1 MARSGWRDW
10 SWALV
15 LCALVGL
22 LTLFPQAIPAQ
33 QRPVV
38 VIETGEA
45 ATLDWQM
52 HCDKNAHEIDRQI
65 FDTLLQ
71 RDPKSLQLE
80 GSLAESWRLL
90 NDTTWQFKLR
100 RGVKFHNGEPFDGA
114 AVKFSIER
122 MLDPKQGA
130 PGRTSVA
137 LIDHVDIVDP
147 YTVNIVTSKPFPL
160 LPVRMSPGQ
169 CGTVGILPP
178 KYFGQVGAAGF
189 AVKPVGTGPYKLVEW
204 VKDDHLT
211 LEANKNYH
219 FRPPAIDRLVLRPV
233 PELTTRVAA
242 LLSGQADLVSDVP
255 PDQVAKIKQSGAAR
269 VEVSTLGGFVIMVKI
284 TNYLMPG
291 PWEDVRVRRAI
302 NYAVDMETIM
312 KTVLEGYGQV
322 LGVPLEKEAF
332 GFNPNIKWYGYDPE
346 KAKALLREAGY
357 PNGFDMTLHAP
368 NHRYMNDVEL
378 MEAVASMLGKVGIR
392 AKVQVW
398 EQSVYTTR
406 WRQRQLL
413 PAYLVAWGGA
423 GLFDGD
429 LLVNSLHSQSALAIY
444 KNAALDRIL
453 EDAQGTNDPQKRKA
467 LYWKAQELI
476 YTEAPILKAYQQAH
490 IFGVS
495 NRLDWHP
502 WIDNMLFL
510 YGARL
515 K

>member
-1 MARSGWRDW
+1 MPWG
-10 SWALV
+10 LI
-15 LCALVGL
+15 GL
-22 LTLFPQAIPAQ
+22 LAAFQQATPAQ

-65 FDTLLQ
+65 FDTLL
-71 RDPKSLQLE
+71 RRNPKTLQLE
-80 GSLAESWRLL
+80 GNLAESWRLL
-90 NDTTWQFKLR
+90 NETTWQFKLH
-100 RGVKFHNGEPFDGA
+100 RGVKFHNGEPFDA
-114 AVKFSIER
+114 TAVKFSIER
-122 MLDPKQGA
+122 MLNPKQGA
-130 PGRTSVA
+130 PGRTSIA
-137 LIDHVDIVDP
+137 LIDHVDIIDP
-147 YTVNIVTSKPFPL
+147 YTVNIVTAKPFPL
-160 LPVRMSPGQ
+160 LPARMSPGQ

-178 KYFGQVGAAGF
+178 KYAAQVGDAGF
-189 AVKPVGTGPYKLVEW
+189 AAKPVGTGPYRFVEW
-204 VKDDHLT
+204 VKDDHLV
-211 LEANKNYH
+211 LEANKDYH
-219 FRPPAIDRLVLRPV
+219 FRPPTAERLVFRPV

-242 LLSGQADLVSDVP
+242 LLSGQADLVSDIP
-255 PDQVAKIKQSGAAR
+255 PDQVAKIKASGVAR
-269 VEVSTLGGFVIMVKI
+269 IEVSTLGGFVIMVKI

-302 NYAVDMETIM
+302 NYAVDMDTIL

-332 GFNPNIKWYGYDPE
+332 GFDPNIKWYGYDPE
-346 KAKALLREAGY
+346 RAKALLREAGY
-357 PNGFDMTLHAP
+357 PNGFEMTLHAP

-378 MEAVASMLGKVGIR
+378 MQAIASMLGKVGIR

-398 EQSVYTTR
+398 EQSLYTTK
-406 WRQRQLL
+406 WRNRELL
-413 PAYLVAWGGA
+413 PAYMVAWGGA

-429 LLVNSLHSQSALAIY
+429 LLVNSLYSHSALAIY
-444 KNAALDRIL
+444 KNAALDKLL

-467 LYWKAQELI
+467 LYWKAQQLI
-476 YTEAPILKAYQQAH
+476 YEEAPVIKAYQQAH

-510 YGARL
+510 YDAKL